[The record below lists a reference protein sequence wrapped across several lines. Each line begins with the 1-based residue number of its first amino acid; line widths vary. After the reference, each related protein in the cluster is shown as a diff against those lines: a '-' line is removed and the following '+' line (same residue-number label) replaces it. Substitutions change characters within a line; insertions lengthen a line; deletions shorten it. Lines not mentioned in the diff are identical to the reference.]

1 MDVIAF
7 TIGCAKRSLYY
18 YQYGCWYYL
27 SLSPPSQPAFFY
39 LFIYII
45 VLMFYLA
52 VDTLGA
58 QKAVLGV
65 ATDLGLKITVS
76 VAYEIPPSKTGQF
89 LSSILNLYQF

>member
-1 MDVIAF
+1 
-7 TIGCAKRSLYY
+7 
-18 YQYGCWYYL
+18 
-27 SLSPPSQPAFFY
+27 
-39 LFIYII
+39 
-45 VLMFYLA
+45 MFYLA

-89 LSSILNLYQF
+89 HSSILNLYQF